1 MEKYILSID
10 AGTSSSRA
18 LIIDKKGS
26 IKGISK
32 FEFPQIFPKE
42 GWVEHNPNEIWETQL
57 KAIKEVLKKTK
68 TSPERIHPLG
78 ITNQRETTV
87 IWNKKSGE
95 PVYNAIVWQDRRT
108 AEICDDLK
116 KQNLESI
123 FQNKTGLLLDPYFSG
138 TKIKWIFDNNPSL
151 YILAKNNQ
159 LAFGTIDSWLIWK
172 LTNGKQHVT
181 DVTNASRT
189 LIFNIKKL
197 KWDQELI
204 DLIGIPDNI
213 LPKVVSCSEHVGNTE
228 KNILGAEI
236 PITGIAGDQQA
247 SLFGQMC
254 LEEGDIKNTYGTG
267 CFCMMNTGEKIVKSK
282 NRLLSTIAYQINNK
296 TFYAIEGSIFT
307 AGSLVQWLRDQLGI
321 ISNSSEIESLAST
334 VKDSGGV
341 TFIPAL
347 SGLGAPYW
355 NPKATGSIL
364 GITRGT
370 EKGHIARAALEGIA
384 IRTYEIIQNM
394 QKDAN
399 TQFTNLKVDG
409 GASNNNLLM
418 QIQCNLIDANVIRP
432 VITETTALGVGYLA
446 GLGSGYW
453 KSIEDL
459 KNIWKHDRK
468 FIPEISNKENI
479 LSKWKE
485 TINVLY

>member
-18 LIIDKKGS
+18 LIIDKNGN
-26 IKGISK
+26 IKGISQL
-32 FEFPQIFPKE
+32 EFPQIFPKE

-68 TSPERIHPLG
+68 TSPESIHSLG

-87 IWNKKSGE
+87 IWNKKTGE

-108 AEICDDLK
+108 AEICNDLK
-116 KQNLESI
+116 KQNLESF
-123 FQNKTGLLLDPYFSG
+123 FQSKTGLLLDPYFSG

-151 YILAKNNQ
+151 YKLAENNQ

-172 LTNGKQHVT
+172 LTSGKEHVT

-189 LIFNIKKL
+189 LIFNIKEL

-204 DLIGIPDNI
+204 DLIGIPSNI

-282 NRLLSTIAYQINNK
+282 NRLLSTIAYQLNNK

-321 ISNSSEIESLAST
+321 ISNASEIESLAST
-334 VKDSGGV
+334 VKDNGGV
-341 TFIPAL
+341 TFVPAL

-370 EKGHIARAALEGIA
+370 EAGHIARAALEGIA
-384 IRTYEIIQNM
+384 IRTYEIIQNI

-399 TQFTNLKVDG
+399 TQITNLKVDG

-418 QIQCNLIDANVIRP
+418 QIQCNLIEAKVIRP
-432 VITETTALGVGYLA
+432 VVTETTALGVGFLA

-459 KNIWKHDRK
+459 KNIWKHDRE
-468 FIPEISNKENI
+468 FLPEISNNENI